1 MVHSAGIIIVDLKGT
16 ETKVLCVS
24 AYGNLDFPKG
34 HLEKGENHIEAAV
47 REVFEETT
55 LETNKDYQ
63 LTGESATP
71 VVYKSGKGMK
81 TATYYIATRVSK
93 KDPFL
98 PVNPELGKPENDFW
112 RWIPVSELGF
122 VLPAR
127 LLGTANYLQKL
138 YSFVQ
143 N

>member
-16 ETKVLCVS
+16 EPKVLCVS
-24 AYGNLDFPKG
+24 AYGSWDFPKG
-34 HLEKGENHIEAAV
+34 HLEDGETHIEAAV

-55 LETNKDYQ
+55 LETAKDYQ
-63 LTGESATP
+63 LTGESVSP
-71 VVYKSGKGMK
+71 VVYKSGKDMK
-81 TATYYIATRVSK
+81 TATYYIATRVSE

-98 PVNPELGKPENDFW
+98 PVNPDLGKPENDSW
-112 RWIPVSELGF
+112 SWVPVSELAF
-122 VLPAR
+122 VVPAR
-127 LLGTANYLQKL
+127 LLDAANYLQKS